1 MMMVALQNVQHILIR
16 ATDSMDR
23 TKAELKDVSLEK
35 ALPQINFTL

>member
-1 MMMVALQNVQHILIR
+1 MMVALHNVRHHILIR
-16 ATDSMDR
+16 ATYSMDR